1 MDSLVATVIHD
12 AKNSLA
18 VLGVLLAQARGRV
31 GGIPELQRAETLA
44 TQINTQLVQLL
55 VLYRA
60 GEGSL
65 RLTVDDQNLTDFLEE
80 VLVDLA
86 LTAEGTDTGHA
97 ALETDFLPAREIGVW
112 AFDAYLVKFVLLDAL
127 RNARRHARQRI
138 RFSMA
143 RATVGGMCGMRGMC
157 CIRFDIEDDGPGYPA
172 DMLCVQDGRDSKDGG
187 ANTCPVTAAG
197 SGLGLSFARLIAAG
211 HATPDGQH
219 GALELAND
227 GLGQGGARF
236 TLFLP

>member
-31 GGIPELQRAETLA
+31 GSVPELQRAETLA

-86 LTAEGTDTGHA
+86 LTAEGTDTGQA

-143 RATVGGMCGMRGMC
+143 RATEGGMR

-172 DMLCVQDGRDSKDGG
+172 DMLCVQDGGDSKDGG
-187 ANTCPVTAAG
+187 ANNCPVTATG